1 MRENNELFLIRLN
14 QKRGREQGER
24 GSPRPNTPHAH
35 LAGEEHG
42 RGHLLHGQVPD
53 AGGQRAPAGGAEAQL
68 LPALLA
74 DQVPGLALQD
84 GRQHIVEAHGALEQ
98 RGQLV
103 MLRGHRPARPREDG
117 GGGHRGGTGA
127 GRGDG
132 GGGGSGR
139 SGGRGGGV
147 RRRLLAAGFASAGPG
162 GGRAAHGAARP
173 PPSGRG
179 PRDPTRPLGTRR

>member
-1 MRENNELFLIRLN
+1 MSRE
-14 QKRGREQGER
+14 KGA
-24 GSPRPNTPHAH
+24 PRPDAPSAH

-103 MLRGHRPARPREDG
+103 VLRRHRAARPREDG
-117 GGGHRGGTGA
+117 GGRGHRGGTGA

-139 SGGRGGGV
+139 GGGRGGGV

-179 PRDPTRPLGTRR
+179 PRDPTRPPGTRR